1 MPAGVQAMSVL
12 GPLAKGLAF
21 LMGKQPEEQRQ
32 PRGCLG
38 LEWSEH
44 VASGRKQV
52 LVQGVLEGLPAA
64 RGGVHSGDQIVEI
77 NDRAIKGLKDA
88 HRLGGRSPRR
98 PGAFRHSPRLGKRY
112 PRSEIN
118 GHRWG
123 GTLSHGHAN
132 YRDGRMCQAALESV
146 FCQICHEG
154 CRGGPVLGIG
164 RSTGRPLARTASA
177 ATITV
182 GGQA

>member
-1 MPAGVQAMSVL
+1 MSVL

-88 HRLGGRSPRR
+88 
-98 PGAFRHSPRLGKRY
+98 
-112 PRSEIN
+112 
-118 GHRWG
+118 
-123 GTLSHGHAN
+123 
-132 YRDGRMCQAALESV
+132 
-146 FCQICHEG
+146 
-154 CRGGPVLGIG
+154 
-164 RSTGRPLARTASA
+164 RTALADVHPGDPVHFVIRRGSG
-177 ATITV
+177 TDTRDLKLTV
-182 GGQA
+182 TAGEGL